1 MHRHRKL
8 HLYFEKER
16 KTRFILFG
24 ILGFVILVA
33 IWSLITYTGL
43 VKPLFLP
50 TPTAVLEGTIDLFVN
65 QNFMNDIIASI
76 YRIFAGFVIAA
87 VIAIPLGIVIGIS
100 KTSEAFVGPVVSFV
114 RYMPAAA
121 FIPLAI
127 LWLGIGDVE
136 KMFIIFI
143 GTFPYLTLLVADVV
157 MNVDR
162 NHINVARS
170 FGAKNKTIIKEVVIP
185 SSLPGIWD
193 SLRIM
198 AGIGWT
204 YIIVAELVAASSGI
218 GHVIIEAQ
226 RYLLTSNIITGL
238 IVIGILGLI
247 TDLIFRYSYKRFF
260 PYSIKG
266 KIL

>member
-1 MHRHRKL
+1 MSTKL
-8 HLYFEKER
+8 NLKHSFTKNGKRLFPAVFGF
-16 KTRFILFG
+16 FILF
-24 ILGFVILVA
+24 I
-33 IWSLITYTGL
+33 IWSSLTYSGLIR
-43 VKPLFLP
+43 PLFLP
-50 TPTAVLEGTIDLFVN
+50 SPSGVLESTIDLFIHK
-65 QNFMNDIIASI
+65 NFLNDIFASV
-76 YRIFAGFVIAA
+76 YRVFAGFIIGAILA
-87 VIAIPLGIVIGIS
+87 VPLGLFIGTSKVFRSVVEPLIS
-100 KTSEAFVGPVVSFV
+100 FL

-157 MNVDR
+157 IGVDT
-162 NHINVARS
+162 NLVSAARS
-170 FGAKNKTIIKEVVIP
+170 FGASKKTILKEVIIP
-185 SSLPGIWD
+185 ASLPGIWD

-204 YIIVAELVAASSGI
+204 YIIVAELVAARSGI

-226 RYLLTSNIITGL
+226 RYLLTANIITGL

-247 TDLIFRYSYKRFF
+247 TDLLFQYGYKKFF
-260 PYSIKG
+260 PYTLKTER
-266 KIL
+266 L

>member
-1 MHRHRKL
+1 MTLNGHISRRKYIFL
-8 HLYFEKER
+8 A
-16 KTRFILFG
+16 
-24 ILGFVILVA
+24 ILGFVGLLLV
-33 IWSLITYTGL
+33 WSLITYSGL

-50 TPTAVLEGTIDLFVN
+50 TPSAVWEGTVELFVEK
-65 QNFMNDIIASI
+65 NFTSDIFASI
-76 YRIFAGFVIAA
+76 YRIFVGFLVGSLIA
-87 VIAIPLGIVIGIS
+87 VPLGIGIGIS
-100 KTSEAFVGPVVSFV
+100 QKFRAVVEPLMSFL

-143 GTFPYLTLLVADVV
+143 GTFPYLTLLVADIV
-157 MNVDR
+157 MNVDTNFVR
-162 NHINVARS
+162 VARS
-170 FGAKNKTIIKEVVIP
+170 FGASDTRIVREVIVP
-185 SSLPGIWD
+185 ASLPGIWD

-204 YIIVAELVAASSGI
+204 YIIVAELVAARSGI

-238 IVIGILGLI
+238 IVIGLLGLI
-247 TDLIFRYSYKRFF
+247 TDYLFLVGYKKFF
-260 PYSIKG
+260 PYTVKSEKA
-266 KIL
+266 